1 MALEQLL
8 DSIAEKGWYVWDD
21 FLTLEQV
28 RLLKNCAS
36 DDWQRARI
44 GRNED
49 TQRASEIRRD
59 KIQWLDSDM
68 GQPVQDYLE
77 RMEFIRREVNQA
89 LFLGLF
95 EYEAHFAQY
104 EVGDFYKKHLDAFRG
119 NESRKL
125 TTVFYMNED
134 WHDANGGELKVY
146 DLNDQLIQTIAP
158 IAGRLVVF
166 LSEQFP
172 HEVLPAHAKRYS
184 IAGWFRTNGVSENR
198 FDILS

>member
-1 MALEQLL
+1 MALEHLL

-28 RLLKNCAS
+28 KLLKNCAS

-134 WHDANGGELKVY
+134 WRDANGGELKVY

>member
-28 RLLKNCAS
+28 KLLKNCAS

>member
-1 MALEQLL
+1 MALEHLL

-59 KIQWLDSDM
+59 KIQWLDSEM

-104 EVGDFYKKHLDAFRG
+104 EAGDFYKKHLDAFRG

-134 WHDANGGELKVY
+134 WRDANGGELKVY

>member
-1 MALEQLL
+1 MALEHLL

-68 GQPVQDYLE
+68 GQPVQDYLA

-134 WHDANGGELKVY
+134 WRDANGGELKVY

>member
-28 RLLKNCAS
+28 KLLKNCAS

-134 WHDANGGELKVY
+134 WRDANGGELKVY

>member
-134 WHDANGGELKVY
+134 WRDANGGELKVY

>member
-28 RLLKNCAS
+28 KLLKSCAS
-36 DDWQRARI
+36 DDWLRARI

-49 TQRASEIRRD
+49 TQRATEIRRD
-59 KIQWLDSDM
+59 KIQWLEIDM

-104 EVGDFYKKHLDAFRG
+104 EVGDFYKKHLDAFRS

-125 TTVFYMNED
+125 TTVFYMNEG
-134 WHDANGGELKVY
+134 WCDANGGELKVY
-146 DLNDQLIQTIAP
+146 DLNDQLIQTITP

-166 LSEQFP
+166 LAEQFP

-198 FDILS
+198 LDILS

>member
-59 KIQWLDSDM
+59 KIQWLDSEM

-134 WHDANGGELKVY
+134 WRDANGGELKVY

>member
-1 MALEQLL
+1 MALEHLL

>member
-1 MALEQLL
+1 MALEHLL

-134 WHDANGGELKVY
+134 WRDANGGELKVY

>member
-1 MALEQLL
+1 MGFLRTIRVKKGQLRGVNH
-8 DSIAEKGWYVWDD
+8 DIMKSPVKI
-21 FLTLEQV
+21 
-28 RLLKNCAS
+28 
-36 DDWQRARI
+36 
-44 GRNED
+44 
-49 TQRASEIRRD
+49 EI
-59 KIQWLDSDM
+59 
-68 GQPVQDYLE
+68 P
-77 RMEFIRREVNQA
+77 
-89 LFLGLF
+89 LGLF

-134 WHDANGGELKVY
+134 WRDANGGELKVY

>member
-28 RLLKNCAS
+28 KLLKNCAS

-134 WHDANGGELKVY
+134 WRDANGGELKVY

-198 FDILS
+198 FDIPS

>member
-28 RLLKNCAS
+28 KLLKNCAS

-68 GQPVQDYLE
+68 GKPVQDYLE
-77 RMEFIRREVNQA
+77 NMEFIRREVNQA

-134 WHDANGGELKVY
+134 WRDANGGELKVY

>member
-28 RLLKNCAS
+28 KLLKNCAS

-68 GQPVQDYLE
+68 GKPVQDYLE

-134 WHDANGGELKVY
+134 WRDANGGELKVY

>member
-28 RLLKNCAS
+28 KLLKNCAS

-59 KIQWLDSDM
+59 KIQWLDSEM

-134 WHDANGGELKVY
+134 WRDANGGELKVY

>member
-1 MALEQLL
+1 MALEHLL

-28 RLLKNCAS
+28 KLLKNCAS

>member
-1 MALEQLL
+1 MALEHLL

-59 KIQWLDSDM
+59 KIQWLDSEM

-134 WHDANGGELKVY
+134 WRDANGGELKVY